1 MECACFKLYRQRMHT
16 PFVGRF
22 IMRRSIAIRL
32 SLLLLLAVL
41 PGMTGCNGFFVP
53 VCVETD
59 TCPATG
65 TSASG
70 VPVVSSISPTFGPVG
85 GGTAV
90 TIFGTN
96 FASGAIVDFGSTPG
110 NVTAIS
116 ATSITVTSPAASSGG
131 VVNVTVTT
139 SGGTSVGNLQFTY
152 SSTAGM
158 RHSPFSSGLR
168 MR

>member
-1 MECACFKLYRQRMHT
+1 
-16 PFVGRF
+16 
-22 IMRRSIAIRL
+22 MRRSVVIRL
-32 SLLLLLAVL
+32 SLFLLLLAVL

-70 VPVVSSISPTFGPVG
+70 VPVVTSISPTFGPIG

-96 FASGAIVDFGSTPG
+96 FASGAIVDFGNTQG

-116 ATSITVTSPAASSGG
+116 LTSISVTTPAASSGG
-131 VVNVTVTT
+131 AVNVTVTT
-139 SGGTSVGNLQFTY
+139 SGGTSTGSVQFTY
-152 SSTAGM
+152 STAAGI
-158 RHSPFSSGLR
+158 RHSPFSSSLR
-168 MR
+168 LR

>member
-1 MECACFKLYRQRMHT
+1 
-16 PFVGRF
+16 
-22 IMRRSIAIRL
+22 MRRFVVIRL
-32 SLLLLLAVL
+32 SFFLLLAVL

-70 VPVVSSISPTFGPVG
+70 VPVVTSISPTSGPVG
-85 GGTAV
+85 GGTPV

-96 FASGAIVDFGSTPG
+96 FASGAVVDFGSTQG

-116 ATSITVTSPAASSGG
+116 LTSISVTTPAASSGG
-131 VVNVTVTT
+131 AVNVTVTT
-139 SGGTSVGNLQFTY
+139 SGGTSTGSVQFTY
-152 SSTAGM
+152 TTAAGI
-158 RHSPFSSGLR
+158 RRSPFSSSLR
-168 MR
+168 LR